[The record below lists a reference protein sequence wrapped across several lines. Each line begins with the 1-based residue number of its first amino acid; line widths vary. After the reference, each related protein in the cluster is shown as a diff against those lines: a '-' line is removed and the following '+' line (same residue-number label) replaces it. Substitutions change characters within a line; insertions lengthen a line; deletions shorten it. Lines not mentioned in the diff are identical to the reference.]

1 MSLCL
6 CGKKWMI
13 SFTWLRQFKSLSVL
27 HLPESWLGWTLA
39 LTSTLAF
46 SLATPLGKTAI
57 GLGITPTTIL
67 VLRFGISVM
76 LLVITLGLTA
86 PDKLRVDRK
95 GLLVIGGAGFIN
107 GFGVLSFFWSLT
119 RLDASVATMIF
130 SLTPLVVLAVLAL
143 GGEKLSYRHLVRLAI
158 GLIGVY
164 LLIGP
169 GGKIDWRGVLLI
181 CGSMVGISIE
191 FALIQW
197 FARAYGT
204 RTITL
209 YVMTG
214 MLTTIGIFWAIQG
227 APWPDT
233 GWQGWLI
240 VGVMGLVTGYFAWW
254 AMFTAMRYIGGSQVI
269 LLTPLETLL
278 SVIWSVLFLQERL
291 SVWQWLGGIFILTSA
306 MLAAKRLSRVK

>member
-1 MSLCL
+1 
-6 CGKKWMI
+6 MI
-13 SFTWLRQFKSLSVL
+13 SFTRLRQFKSLSVL
-27 HLPESWLGWTLA
+27 RLPKSWLGWTLA
-39 LTSTLAF
+39 LTSTIAF

-67 VLRFGISVM
+67 ALRFGISVI

-86 PDKLRVDRK
+86 PDKLRVDPK
-95 GLLVIGGAGFIN
+95 GLLIIGGAGFIN

-169 GGKIDWRGVLLI
+169 GGRIDVFGVLLI
-181 CGSMVGISIE
+181 CGSMIGISIE

-209 YVMTG
+209 YVMAG
-214 MLTTIGIFWAIQG
+214 MLTTIGTFWAIQG

-233 GWQGWLI
+233 GWPGWLLI
-240 VGVMGLVTGYFAWW
+240 GVMGLVAGYFAWW

-269 LLTPLETLL
+269 LLTPLETML
-278 SVIWSVLFLQERL
+278 SVFWSVIFLQERL
-291 SVWQWLGGIFILTSA
+291 SAWQWLGGIFILTSA

>member
-1 MSLCL
+1 MFHITRLHRLKFLSE
-6 CGKKWMI
+6 
-13 SFTWLRQFKSLSVL
+13 LR
-27 HLPESWLGWTLA
+27 LPESWLGWTLA
-39 LTSTLAF
+39 ITSTIAF
-46 SLATPLGKTAI
+46 SLATPLGKAAI
-57 GLGITPTTIL
+57 DLGITPTTIL
-67 VLRFGISVM
+67 VLRFGISVA
-76 LLVITLGLTA
+76 LLVITLSLTT

-95 GLLVIGGAGFIN
+95 GLLVIFGAGFIN

-143 GGEKLSYRHLVRLAI
+143 GGEKLTYRHLIRLAI

-169 GGKIDWRGVLLI
+169 GGQVDLVGVLLI

-197 FARAYGT
+197 FARTYGT

-209 YVMTG
+209 YVMAG
-214 MLTTIGIFWAIQG
+214 MLTTIGAFWGMQG

-240 VGVMGLVTGYFAWW
+240 IGVMGLITGYFAWW
-254 AMFTAMRYIGGSQVI
+254 AMFTSMRYIGGSQVI

-278 SVIWSVLFLQERL
+278 SVLWSVLFLQEQL
-291 SVWQWLGGIFILTSA
+291 SAWQWLGGTFILASA
-306 MLAAKRLSRVK
+306 VLAAKRLSRVK

>member
-1 MSLCL
+1 MFQLIRVRRL
-6 CGKKWMI
+6 K
-13 SFTWLRQFKSLSVL
+13 FFNELL
-27 HLPESWLGWTLA
+27 LPESWLGWTLA

-46 SLATPLGKTAI
+46 SLAPPLGKSAI

-67 VLRFGISVM
+67 VLRFGISVA
-76 LLVITLGLTA
+76 LLVITLSLTA

-143 GGEKLSYRHLVRLAI
+143 GGERLSYRHLVRLAI

-169 GGKIDWRGVLLI
+169 GGKIDWLGVLLI

-209 YVMTG
+209 YVMAG

-233 GWQGWLI
+233 GWPGWLI

-254 AMFTAMRYIGGSQVI
+254 AMFTAMRTIGGSQVI

-278 SVIWSVLFLQERL
+278 SVFWSVIFLQERL
-291 SVWQWLGGIFILTSA
+291 SAWQWLGGIFILISA
-306 MLAAKRLSRVK
+306 ILAAKRLSRVK

>member
-1 MSLCL
+1 MFHITRLHRLKFLSE
-6 CGKKWMI
+6 
-13 SFTWLRQFKSLSVL
+13 LR
-27 HLPESWLGWTLA
+27 LPESWLGWTLA
-39 LTSTLAF
+39 LASTLAF
-46 SLATPLGKTAI
+46 SVATPLGKTAI

-67 VLRFGISVM
+67 VLRFGISVA
-76 LLVITLGLTA
+76 LLVITLSLTA

-95 GLLVIGGAGFIN
+95 GLLVIFGAGFIN

-143 GGEKLSYRHLVRLAI
+143 GGERLTYRHLVRLAI

-169 GGKIDWRGVLLI
+169 GGRIDWLGVLLI

-209 YVMTG
+209 YVMAG
-214 MLTTIGIFWAIQG
+214 MLTTIGIFWVFQG
-227 APWPDT
+227 APWPHT

-240 VGVMGLVTGYFAWW
+240 IGMMGLFTGYFAWW

-278 SVIWSVLFLQERL
+278 SVFWAVIFLQERL
-291 SVWQWLGGIFILTSA
+291 SAWQWLGGIFILTSA

>member
-1 MSLCL
+1 MFCL
-6 CGKKWMI
+6 NR
-13 SFTWLRQFKSLSVL
+13 FLQLKSLSAL
-27 HLPESWLGWTLA
+27 RLPESWLGWTLA
-39 LTSTLAF
+39 VTSTLAF
-46 SLATPLGKTAI
+46 SLASPLGKAAI

-67 VLRFGISVM
+67 VLRFGISVA
-76 LLVITLGLTA
+76 LLVITLSLTA
-86 PDKLRVDRK
+86 PDKLRIDAK

-119 RLDASVATMIF
+119 RLNASIATMIF

-143 GGEKLSYRHLVRLAI
+143 GGEKLTYRHLIRLAV

-169 GGKIDWRGVLLI
+169 GGQIDWPGVLLI
-181 CGSMVGISIE
+181 CGSMVCISIE

-209 YVMTG
+209 YVMAG
-214 MLTTIGIFWAIQG
+214 MLTTIGCFWAIQG
-227 APWPDT
+227 APWPAT
-233 GWQGWLI
+233 GWQGWL
-240 VGVMGLVTGYFAWW
+240 VVAVMGLVTGYFAWW

-278 SVIWSVLFLQERL
+278 SVLWAVIFLQERL
-291 SVWQWLGGIFILTSA
+291 SPWQWGGGIFILASA

>member
-1 MSLCL
+1 
-6 CGKKWMI
+6 MI
-13 SFTWLRQFKSLSVL
+13 NLTRFLQLKSLSIL
-27 HLPESWLGWTLA
+27 RLPESWLGWTLA
-39 LTSTLAF
+39 ITSTIAF
-46 SLATPLGKTAI
+46 SMATPLGKAAI
-57 GLGITPTTIL
+57 DLGITPTTIL
-67 VLRFGISVM
+67 VLRFAISVV
-76 LLVITLGLTA
+76 LLVITLSMTA

-95 GLLVIGGAGFIN
+95 GLLIIGGAGFIN

-119 RLDASVATMIF
+119 RLDASIATMIF

-143 GGEKLSYRHLVRLAI
+143 GGEKLTYRHLIRLAI
-158 GLIGVY
+158 GLIGIY

-169 GGKIDWRGVLLI
+169 GGQIDWFGVLLI

-197 FARAYGT
+197 YARAYGT

-214 MLTTIGIFWAIQG
+214 MLTTIGSFWTLQG
-227 APWPDT
+227 APWPDP

-240 VGVMGLVTGYFAWW
+240 VAVMGLITGYFAWW

-278 SVIWSVLFLQERL
+278 SVLWSVIFLQERL
-291 SVWQWLGGIFILTSA
+291 SGWQWLGGLFILISA